1 MSDLHTSITKAFEYL
16 SNQSVE
22 IPSDLLI
29 TARLKGVSVKA
40 GYTEGGVPE
49 ITARYNNDII
59 AALTTYFEG
68 GNSTSPRNL
77 FRSAMVEAFNSAFDT
92 GWIDGGQELPLDEDP
107 ASWLQAQISSEIG
120 NINAL
125 FEQVKQL
132 RDDPEFD
139 FFTWITA
146 RADGYTNSVSA
157 IYNAAVLFAKKNQ
170 LLEWELGNTEKHCDS
185 CLELNGTRHRASWYI
200 GNNYIPRK
208 PGAAMECGGYHC
220 DCKLKDKDGNTV
232 TI

>member
-1 MSDLHTSITKAFEYL
+1 
-16 SNQSVE
+16 
-22 IPSDLLI
+22 
-29 TARLKGVSVKA
+29 
-40 GYTEGGVPE
+40 
-49 ITARYNNDII
+49 
-59 AALTTYFEG
+59 
-68 GNSTSPRNL
+68 
-77 FRSAMVEAFNSAFDT
+77 MVEAFNSAFDT

-170 LLEWELGNTEKHCDS
+170 LLTWNLGNTEKHCQTCGKLD
-185 CLELNGTRHRASWYI
+185 GTKHRASWYI
-200 GNNYIPRK
+200 GNDYIPRK
-208 PGAAMECGGYHC
+208 PGANLDCGGYNC
-220 DCKLKDKDGNTV
+220 DCSLTDKDGNTV